1 MCKDFLLSAFKGRL
15 RCVFNSQHHRLL
27 WGFEKV
33 PGLLETLLLKT
44 CYRIK
49 IKKLCC
55 VSSFTMTR
63 IIYVPDAH
71 ALTWCNGSH
80 KPFYFPAFEYAPTCI
95 SINQGRKAENCSV
108 KEQVKNSGYKND
120 CLMDFLK
127 SSYALLPLSA
137 TNDTPIFQ
145 TPIPCHFYIQSLR
158 LTVITAPVQCPCVTH
173 LLLNVIIFYATKT
186 LHSFSS
192 TAAFFFGSGATAP
205 EPALAKAI

>member
-95 SINQGRKAENCSV
+95 IIHQGRKAENCIV
-108 KEQVKNSGYKND
+108 KEQAKNS
-120 CLMDFLK
+120 
-127 SSYALLPLSA
+127 
-137 TNDTPIFQ
+137 
-145 TPIPCHFYIQSLR
+145 R
-158 LTVITAPVQCPCVTH
+158 L
-173 LLLNVIIFYATKT
+173 
-186 LHSFSS
+186 
-192 TAAFFFGSGATAP
+192 
-205 EPALAKAI
+205 